1 MIIAIGGKHGTGKST
16 CAKALAESYGLRYI
30 SAGETFRRIARER
43 GISIKELSKF
53 SEKDPSI
60 DRIVDERTREE
71 AEKDDVVLEG
81 QLAPW
86 LAKDALKIYVTA
98 PTKERIL
105 RISRRDSLG
114 YEEAERETLMREAS
128 EKKRY
133 EEYYGIN
140 VDDLS
145 IYDLIIDTGLFSKE
159 ETVKILK
166 EVINTTLKLSSKGK
180 VQWRP

>member
-16 CAKALAESYGLRYI
+16 CAKALAEAYGLRYV

-43 GISIKELSKF
+43 GISIGELSKL
-53 SEKDPSI
+53 SEEDPSI
-60 DRIVDERTREE
+60 DRLVDEKTREE
-71 AEKDDVVLEG
+71 ARKGDVVLEG

-86 LAKDALKIYVTA
+86 LAEGSLKIYVTA

-105 RISRRDSLG
+105 RISMRDSLS
-114 YEEAERETLMREAS
+114 YEEAERETIRREAS

-133 EEYYGIN
+133 EEYYGID

-145 IYDLIIDTGLFSKE
+145 IYDLIVDTGLFSKE

-166 EVINTTLKLSSKGK
+166 EVVDTILKLLPGGK
-180 VQWRP
+180 V